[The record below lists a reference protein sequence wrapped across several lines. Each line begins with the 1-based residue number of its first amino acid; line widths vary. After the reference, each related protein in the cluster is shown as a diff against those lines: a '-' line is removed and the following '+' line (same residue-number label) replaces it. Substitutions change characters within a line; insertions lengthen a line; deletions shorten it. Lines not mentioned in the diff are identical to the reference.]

1 MSTEGT
7 ADERTPGYYRGEG
20 ALQPFDVIDAWE
32 LDFYE
37 GNAVKCLVRW
47 QGKNG
52 VPDLAKAVHYLAK
65 VIDRARAGRSGAVAR
80 HEIAESE
87 PRHIE
92 PIRRPAITLPA
103 TAVVQAFGM
112 TDPAAD
118 VLHRLWEWKSAGCVA
133 CLLQAEQSMRQL
145 LAEQVADGEGASVIG
160 EVMGLINQAL
170 PPGSPQ
176 RQRLDEIASD
186 IGRKLYGDQ
195 IDDQDADDP
204 GIESADSTISGEGS
218 ASLKPSSGDHAI

>member
-1 MSTEGT
+1 MSTEQHEPQITVFG
-7 ADERTPGYYRGEG
+7 
-20 ALQPFDVIDAWE
+20 VIETWE
-32 LDFYE
+32 LDFFE
-37 GNAVKCLVRW
+37 GSAFRYLARW
-47 QGKNG
+47 QDAHS
-52 VPDLAKAVHYLAK
+52 VADLREALAYLAK

-92 PIRRPAITLPA
+92 PIRRPALTLPA